1 MASRRR
7 PKPSG
12 GDDGADEVAAPGQDD
27 FLDESEQ
34 VQVVEELRR
43 QQREH
48 ARNYRV
54 CTHISLCVCVRP
66 YMHVHIVDQPTDS
79 YMFET
84 LTHARPTHQQ
94 RLYQA
99 LAALLL
105 LALLYCSLMAVL
117 GPVHLEHH
125 HIFSKSVGPLGFLL
139 SYLAHAASALGGL
152 AIVSVRF
159 LDLPYQ
165 ARDRAG

>member
-1 MASRRR
+1 M
-7 PKPSG
+7 
-12 GDDGADEVAAPGQDD
+12 
-27 FLDESEQ
+27 
-34 VQVVEELRR
+34 
-43 QQREH
+43 
-48 ARNYRV
+48 
-54 CTHISLCVCVRP
+54 
-66 YMHVHIVDQPTDS
+66 VDRPTDS
-79 YMFET
+79 YIFET
-84 LTHARPTHQQ
+84 LTHARQTQQ

-125 HIFSKSVGPLGFLL
+125 HVFSKSVGPVGFLL

-159 LDLPYQ
+159 
-165 ARDRAG
+165 